1 MCKLGPKTRIKL
13 TFYTFYTF
21 LKYKMCKLK
30 PLVHI
35 ANSTFSTFTH
45 FSSQNPTEV
54 GQKYFNSLCV
64 NVESVVYQRF

>member
-35 ANSTFSTFTH
+35 ANSTFSTFPH
-45 FSSQNPTEV
+45 LFSRTWGECA
-54 GQKYFNSLCV
+54 QKYFTSLCG
-64 NVESVVYQRF
+64 NVESV